1 MINKLKY
8 LITFFLFIT
17 NYQILHSDE
26 LSLLSDEKLDINEL
40 NILIKEYILKNPEKN
55 SLHTGPK
62 LKTVNDYRY
71 LKRLEIKQMI
81 EIFEKESKKVLNGE
95 VEKIEEEFMMY
106 SSVFVDENISS
117 FKTKNSESDFNKIID
132 QENLVKTKELIS
144 L

>member
-1 MINKLKY
+1 
-8 LITFFLFIT
+8 
-17 NYQILHSDE
+17 
-26 LSLLSDEKLDINEL
+26 
-40 NILIKEYILKNPEKN
+40 
-55 SLHTGPK
+55 
-62 LKTVNDYRY
+62 
-71 LKRLEIKQMI
+71 MI

>member
-1 MINKLKY
+1 MTVN
-8 LITFFLFIT
+8 
-17 NYQILHSDE
+17 Q
-26 LSLLSDEKLDINEL
+26 LLSNIEVALSDKTL
-40 NILIKEYILKNPEKN
+40 NILKNPEKN

-117 FKTKNSESDFNKIID
+117 FKTKNLNQILIKLLTKKI
-132 QENLVKTKELIS
+132 
-144 L
+144 